1 MIRVALLPGDGIG
14 AEVMRGPAELLEATR
29 NQVPIEV
36 TGVWPVGSTGYI
48 ESGELLPRRTLAA
61 CEGADAILL
70 GAVGDHP
77 GVDLGAQRSEA
88 ALLDLRAHFDL
99 RISIRQVWRE
109 SGQPLTFVRNLLGGA
124 YGPRETHMESDGV
137 SPASDLIALEPS
149 RIEEVANIACD
160 FAAGHPGT
168 VIISADKANLWATGR
183 LWRRIAGDVAT
194 RRGVPILHRLIDRC
208 AFELAQRD
216 LPAAV
221 IMTEG
226 IFGDILSDLAAG
238 RAGSIALC
246 SSASVHPGAPA
257 CGRCVGIFEP
267 VHGTAPHLVGT
278 HRANPIGAYLAL
290 AALAEW
296 FQETVVFARAVRLAV
311 DSALHNGPWT
321 RDFASAPGE
330 EATTEAVAARINRQC
345 LQILETSVI
354 E

>member
-14 AEVMRGPAELLEATR
+14 AEVMRGPAELLEATKS
-29 NQVPIEV
+29 QVPIEV
-36 TGVWPVGSTGYI
+36 TGTWPVGSTGYV
-48 ESGELLPRRTLAA
+48 ECGDLLPRRTLAA
-61 CEGADAILL
+61 CEDADAVLL

-77 GVDLGAQRSEA
+77 GVDLGGQRSEA

-99 RISIRQVWRE
+99 RISIRHVWRGE
-109 SGQPLTFVRNLLGGA
+109 GQPLTFVRNLLGGA
-124 YGPRETHMESDGV
+124 YGPRDTHIESDGI
-137 SPASDLIALEPS
+137 SPASDLIVLEPR

-160 FAAGHPGT
+160 FAARHPGT

-183 LWRRIAGDVAT
+183 LWRSIASDVAT
-194 RRGVPILHRLIDRC
+194 RRGVTILHRLIDRC

-216 LPAAV
+216 LPNAV

-238 RAGSIALC
+238 RSGSIALC

-278 HRANPIGAYLAL
+278 HRANPVGAYLAL

-296 FQETVVFARAVRLAV
+296 FQETAVFGRAVKLAV
-311 DSALHNGPWT
+311 DGAMHEGPWT
-321 RDFASAPGE
+321 GDFAAVPAE
-330 EATTEAVAARINRQC
+330 EATTEAVAARINRRC
-345 LQILETSVI
+345 LEILETGVVA
-354 E
+354 